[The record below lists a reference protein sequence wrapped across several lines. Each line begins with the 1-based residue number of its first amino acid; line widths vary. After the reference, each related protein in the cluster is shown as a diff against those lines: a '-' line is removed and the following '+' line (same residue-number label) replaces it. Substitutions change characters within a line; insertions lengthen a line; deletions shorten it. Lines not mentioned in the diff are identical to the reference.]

1 MENGTKSSQARSFET
16 SLVAAGRKAGVGGR
30 EGRGGGKRCKCAYVL
45 KAATPSCPHIPHSRS
60 AGLEAL
66 LKAVKWFILQAT
78 VAGASGAFQL
88 CSHWF
93 PYIPMLR
100 CEVADSLSQEAEG
113 RESISLFL
121 EKGGRRTSG
130 PPSLAWQA
138 RRLRKLSCGT
148 LSLKRSAG
156 AQPIWKG
163 QGQHFCY
170 QGRASCFSKCS

>member
-1 MENGTKSSQARSFET
+1 MWGET
-16 SLVAAGRKAGVGGR
+16 
-30 EGRGGGKRCKCAYVL
+30 GRGGGKRCRCAYVL
-45 KAATPSCPHIPHSRS
+45 KAATPSGPHISTSPQCR
-60 AGLEAL
+60 AGSFTESS
-66 LKAVKWFILQAT
+66 KRFILQAT

-88 CSHWF
+88 YSHWF

-113 RESISLFL
+113 RESIYLFL
-121 EKGGRRTSG
+121 EKGGKRTSG
-130 PPSLAWQA
+130 SPSLAWQE

-170 QGRASCFSKCS
+170 QGRASCFSKCSQGLFAAGAPDSVAPR